1 MPSGGGSTEQ
11 ANRRISMLNKEK
23 IVNIAYTCH
32 AANTAWC
39 EVNKD
44 PVLSWEQCRE
54 SAVKG
59 VEFLLTNPGAPASA
73 QHNAWMA
80 DKTAD
85 GWKFG
90 LVKDAEKKEHP
101 CLVPFDQL
109 PDWQQAKDRLFQSIV
124 HALTS

>member
-1 MPSGGGSTEQ
+1 MPSGGGSREKT
-11 ANRRISMLNKEK
+11 NRRIRMLSEEK
-23 IVNIAYTCH
+23 IHNIAYVCH

-39 EVNKD
+39 NVNND
-44 PVLSWEQCRE
+44 PVLSWDQCKG
-54 SAVKG
+54 SAIKG
-59 VEFLLTNPGAPASA
+59 VEFLLANPGALASA